1 MVSVDPLI
9 VVVFIPVVIGITAGV
24 LMYQVATNQY
34 IDLSKYEC
42 DKKYKWLINK
52 NRCFFTPIFISK

>member
-9 VVVFIPVVIGITAGV
+9 VVVAIPVVIGITAGV

-34 IDLSKYEC
+34 IDSSKYEC
-42 DKKYKWLINK
+42 EK
-52 NRCFFTPIFISK
+52 NTSD

>member
-9 VVVFIPVVIGITAGV
+9 VVVAIPVVIGITAGV

-42 DKKYKWLINK
+42 EK
-52 NRCFFTPIFISK
+52 NTSD